1 MSDVLVPFGI
11 ILRLNMNISNQSC
24 AIYKLRNIVSTP
36 FSVNTDDKHGD
47 ANTIRGD
54 VHVLK

>member
-1 MSDVLVPFGI
+1 
-11 ILRLNMNISNQSC
+11 MNISNQSC

>member
-1 MSDVLVPFGI
+1 
-11 ILRLNMNISNQSC
+11 MNISNQSC

-36 FSVNTDDKHGD
+36 ISVNTDDKHGD
-47 ANTIRGD
+47 ANTRPIRGD